1 MNRFKDIVLDE
12 ALTRQ
17 QRQKRKIMMKRL
29 APKIAR
35 AKKRAE
41 KKMANPEKLKKRAN
55 KRARQLIA
63 GTLLKGRDLTNL
75 SYSEREKLE
84 KRLDKLKPKI
94 AKVAKKILPKV
105 KKVEMERLKQF
116 RDRGDD

>member
-41 KKMANPEKLKKRAN
+41 KKMANPEKLKKSSSTYCR
-55 KRARQLIA
+55 
-63 GTLLKGRDLTNL
+63 
-75 SYSEREKLE
+75 
-84 KRLDKLKPKI
+84 
-94 AKVAKKILPKV
+94 
-105 KKVEMERLKQF
+105 
-116 RDRGDD
+116 

>member
-1 MNRFKDIVLDE
+1 M
-12 ALTRQ
+12 
-17 QRQKRKIMMKRL
+17 KIL

-63 GTLLKGRDLTNL
+63 GKLLKGRDLTKL
-75 SYSEREKLE
+75 SFAERE
-84 KRLDKLKPKI
+84 
-94 AKVAKKILPKV
+94 
-105 KKVEMERLKQF
+105 
-116 RDRGDD
+116 

>member
-41 KKMANPEKLKKRAN
+41 KKSN

-63 GTLLKGRDLTNL
+63 GKLLKGRDLAKL
-75 SYSEREKLE
+75 SFAEREKLE

-105 KKVEMERLKQF
+105 KKAEKERLKQF
-116 RDRGDD
+116 RDRGED